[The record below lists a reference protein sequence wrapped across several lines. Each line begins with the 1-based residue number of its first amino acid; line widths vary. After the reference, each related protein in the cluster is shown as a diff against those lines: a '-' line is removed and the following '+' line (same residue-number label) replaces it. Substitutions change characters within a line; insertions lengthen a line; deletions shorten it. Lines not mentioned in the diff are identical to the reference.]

1 MSSKLK
7 YFLKITFEAIF
18 KGIIIGLIV
27 VFILKL
33 R

>member
-7 YFLKITFEAIF
+7 YFLKITFEAIL